1 MGLIRPSICFL
12 ALCCSVSGDLSFSIE
27 TEWNGVDVHH
37 APINITFSLSSD
49 QELVVSME
57 APYFNSTNPNTNLVQ
72 EDTCPQ
78 RPGEAIYD
86 FEVVEVFF
94 LNENDDYLEMELAP
108 NGQYLNILLSG
119 SRNDLLTYLPF
130 LGDQVEVN
138 NPCHE
143 QTEPGCVWTG
153 NVTIPTEYLPANI
166 TKFNAFAVHGE
177 MENGELITH
186 YESLFPVDEESS
198 GVTEPNFHYLDAFQ
212 SIDLGE
218 IGLVNLK
225 ESELWIQAKATPQS
239 FSNMYKVHEA
249 YGCTKKA
256 QFGAN
261 FSTKRSNGKLIFNVT
276 VSELG
281 QVNYDIPTTQQ
292 QPGPNDELFDLPHES
307 VWASFT
313 NEDNLAIRF
322 GINPYGAYLVNLLD
336 DSNILANVTLVD
348 ENSLTCS
355 TPTNSFWSC
364 QLSIEDQYF
373 PKDVKYFQLVHHHQP
388 LLSDE
393 NKPLP
398 DFEIISASC
407 LGTLEGQPIGG
418 NTLRDLDWVGCLT
431 DNRNFLDPVV
441 NSEHSNIWIGLK
453 PELTTSTTT
462 PLPTT
467 TDNTN
472 KATILNLTMGAVV
485 LTFANVLLNLGNFL

>member
-1 MGLIRPSICFL
+1 
-12 ALCCSVSGDLSFSIE
+12 
-27 TEWNGVDVHH
+27 
-37 APINITFSLSSD
+37 
-49 QELVVSME
+49 ME

-78 RPGEAIYD
+78 RPGEAIYN

-94 LNENDDYLEMELAP
+94 LNDDDDYLEMELAP

-177 MENGELITH
+177 MENGELITY

-212 SIDLGE
+212 PIDLGE

-281 QVNYDIPTTQQ
+281 HVNYDIPTTQQ

-431 DNRNFLDPVV
+431 DNRNFLDSEV
-441 NSEHSNIWIGLK
+441 NSEHSDIWLKLK
-453 PELTTSTTT
+453 PELTTSTT
-462 PLPTT
+462 
-467 TDNTN
+467 
-472 KATILNLTMGAVV
+472 
-485 LTFANVLLNLGNFL
+485 